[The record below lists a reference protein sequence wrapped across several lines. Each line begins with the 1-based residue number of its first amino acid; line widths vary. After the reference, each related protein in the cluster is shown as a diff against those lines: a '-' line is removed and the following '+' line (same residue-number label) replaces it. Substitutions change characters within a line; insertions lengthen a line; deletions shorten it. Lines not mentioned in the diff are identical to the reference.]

1 MDIVISVLVEI
12 LMDVVGKSRTDA
24 EDRIESIRPPSP
36 LRIATEILEGCLFLL
51 ERIRI
56 RDRTDKLDACSIK
69 LKRLLC
75 FWSDLQNT
83 FD

>member
-36 LRIATEILEGCLFLL
+36 LRIATEILEGSLFLL

-56 RDRTDKLDACSIK
+56 RDRTDKLDACSI
-69 LKRLLC
+69 
-75 FWSDLQNT
+75 
-83 FD
+83 